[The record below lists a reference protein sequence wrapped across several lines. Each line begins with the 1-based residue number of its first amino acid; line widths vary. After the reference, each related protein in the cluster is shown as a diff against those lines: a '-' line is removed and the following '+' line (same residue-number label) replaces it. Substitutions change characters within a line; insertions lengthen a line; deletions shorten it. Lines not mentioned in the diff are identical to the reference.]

1 MYNLLAVIFRYS
13 GIITFLFLESV
24 CMYLAVQYN
33 KKQQATYINSANIF
47 SGAIYQRFDKLM
59 KYNELSNTNDS
70 LSAENAILYAR
81 LGNAQFSEFL
91 VRDSVVVKDSLSKV
105 KQRYTYIGA
114 AVINNSVSAMNNFMT
129 LNRGSKHGVVAGM
142 GVITRRGVVGI
153 VKNVS
158 TNFSQVMS
166 ILHQQ
171 SKISASLKKS
181 DYFGSMV
188 WRKVNDPQRVTIEA
202 LPKHAD
208 IAVSDTIQTSGFS
221 YIFPEGIPIGTVEN
235 FRVEPGRNNYSAD
248 VRLFEDISKLRYV
261 YIVNHLFRTEQENL
275 EKEAKSEQ

>member
-13 GIITFLFLESV
+13 GIITFLLLESV

-129 LNRGSKHGVVAGM
+129 LNRGSKHGIVPGM

-153 VKNVS
+153 VRNVS
-158 TNFSQVMS
+158 TNFSQVIS

-181 DYFGSMV
+181 DYFGSLV
-188 WRKVNDPQRVTIEA
+188 WRKVNDPQRVTLES

-221 YIFPEGIPIGTVEN
+221 YIFPEGIPVGTVEN

-261 YIVNHLFRTEQENL
+261 YIVNHLFRKEQETL

>member
-1 MYNLLAVIFRYS
+1 MYNLLAVIIRYS
-13 GIITFLFLESV
+13 GIITFLLLESI

-33 KKQQATYINSANIF
+33 KKQQETYINSANIF
-47 SGAIYQRFDKLM
+47 TGAIYQRFDKLV

-91 VRDSVVVKDSLSKV
+91 VRDSVIVKDSLSKI

-114 AVINNSVSAMNNFMT
+114 TVINNSVSATNNYMT
-129 LNRGSKHGVVAGM
+129 LNRGSKHGVQAGM
-142 GVITRRGVVGI
+142 GVITRRGVIGI

-181 DYFGSMV
+181 DYFGSLV
-188 WRKVNDPQRVTIEA
+188 WRKTNDPQRITLEA

-208 IAVSDTIQTSGFS
+208 IAVGDTIQTSGFS
-221 YIFPEGIPIGTVEN
+221 YIFPEGIPVGTVEN

-248 VRLFEDISKLRYV
+248 VKLFEDISKLRYV
-261 YIVNHLFRTEQENL
+261 YIVNHLFRKEQENL

>member
-13 GIITFLFLESV
+13 GIITFLLLESV
-24 CMYLAVQYN
+24 CMYIAVQYN
-33 KKQQATYINSANIF
+33 KKQQETYVNSANIF
-47 SGAIYQRFDKLM
+47 TGAIYQRFDKLM

-91 VRDSVVVKDSLSKV
+91 VRDSVVVKDSLSKI

-114 AVINNSVSAMNNFMT
+114 AVINNSISATNNYMT
-129 LNRGSKHGVVAGM
+129 LNRGSKHGIMPGM
-142 GVITRRGVVGI
+142 GVITRRGVIGI

-181 DYFGSMV
+181 DYFGSLV
-188 WRKVNDPQRVTIEA
+188 WRKTNDPQRITLEA

-235 FRVEPGRNNYSAD
+235 FKVEPGRNNYSAD
-248 VRLFEDISKLRYV
+248 VKLFEDISKLRYV
-261 YIVNHLFRTEQENL
+261 YIVNHLFRKEQETL
-275 EKEAKSEQ
+275 EKETKSEQ

>member
-13 GIITFLFLESV
+13 GIITFLLLESV

-221 YIFPEGIPIGTVEN
+221 YIFPEGVPIGTVEN

>member
-13 GIITFLFLESV
+13 GIITFLLLESV

-221 YIFPEGIPIGTVEN
+221 YIFPEGVPIGTVEN
-235 FRVEPGRNNYSAD
+235 FRIEPGRNNYSAD